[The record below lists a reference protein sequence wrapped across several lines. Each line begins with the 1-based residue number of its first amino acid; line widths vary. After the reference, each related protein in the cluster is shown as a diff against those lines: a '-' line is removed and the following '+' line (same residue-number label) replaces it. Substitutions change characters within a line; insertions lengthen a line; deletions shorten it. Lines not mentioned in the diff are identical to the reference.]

1 MPGAYQEGTW
11 REVMAYD
18 RLREW
23 IEQYVDRENDSLE
36 QIHRPMEIFWGRI
49 QVLSDLIDMLAGEK
63 V

>member
-1 MPGAYQEGTW
+1 
-11 REVMAYD
+11 MAYD